1 MGQLRIFLA
10 DDHTMVR
17 TGLRALI
24 NAEPDMHV
32 VGEASD
38 GGEAL
43 AGVIEA
49 QPDLVVMDIV
59 MPRLGGLEA
68 IPHLLARTSRSRVLV
83 LSVHEEASYPRQ
95 AIEAGAS
102 GYILKR
108 SAAAVLIEAIHAIM
122 AHHLYLDPAL
132 GKTAISDLVRHHS
145 SITPPLTPLLSEREA
160 VVLRLIAQGYSN
172 KEIAFQL
179 DLSVK
184 TVETYKAR
192 ALEKLG
198 IGSRVEIVRYAL
210 DHGWLNEQQ

>member
-24 NAEPDMHV
+24 NSEPDMHV

-43 AGVIEA
+43 TGVIEA

-83 LSVHEEASYPRQ
+83 LSVHEEAGYPRQ

-102 GYILKR
+102 GYVLKR

-122 AHHLYLDPAL
+122 THQLYLDPAL
-132 GKTAISDLVRHHS
+132 GKTVISELMRHHS
-145 SITPPLTPLLSEREA
+145 SLTPPLPPLLSEREA

>member
-17 TGLRALI
+17 MGLRALI

-49 QPDLVVMDIV
+49 QPDLVVIDIV

-102 GYILKR
+102 GYVLKR
-108 SAAAVLIEAIHAIM
+108 SAATVLIEAIHAIM

-132 GKTAISDLVRHHS
+132 GKTVITELMRHHS
-145 SITPPLTPLLSEREA
+145 SLTLPLPPLLSEREA

-210 DHGWLNEQQ
+210 DHGWLNEPQ

>member
-1 MGQLRIFLA
+1 MGQLQIFLA

-24 NAEPDMHV
+24 NSEPDMHV

-102 GYILKR
+102 GYVLKR

-122 AHHLYLDPAL
+122 THQLYLDPAL
-132 GKTAISDLVRHHS
+132 GKTVITELMRHHGS
-145 SITPPLTPLLSEREA
+145 LTPSLPPLLSEREA

>member
-49 QPDLVVMDIV
+49 QPDLVVIDIV

-102 GYILKR
+102 GYVLKR
-108 SAAAVLIEAIHAIM
+108 SAATVLIEAIHAIM

-132 GKTAISDLVRHHS
+132 GKTVITELMRHHS
-145 SITPPLTPLLSEREA
+145 SLTLPLPPLLSEREA